1 MEHSKILEGTS
12 NEKITLL
19 ERWVLNKANIERF
32 SKNPNLVVEKVKE
45 EFSKGK
51 DSYIGYEVICR
62 LIDEGKIDSEGLN
75 YCKEKIITGLKNDIV
90 DFDNNVLY
98 ILVARIQKLLTLS
111 PEDKDYLIALII
123 SVLSKSLSLFN
134 FTEHPDGY
142 LTLSCHTLK
151 NLKYMQYI

>member
-111 PEDKDYLIALII
+111 PEDKDHLIALII

-134 FTEHPDGY
+134 FPMSY
-142 LTLSCHTLK
+142 
-151 NLKYMQYI
+151 

>member
-111 PEDKDYLIALII
+111 PEDKDHLIALII